1 MNKLMMAA
9 SAAFAVVAGAAF
21 ADGLALPTDR
31 PAGAQDA
38 VPGGGL
44 SWSGAADAWKVGDD
58 TVIVFTDTESA
69 GTFSVDPGK
78 TATARVLAVGGGGPG
93 GFTGSAGMS
102 GGGGGAGGML
112 ELDAKA
118 FASGNYTITVGKGGI
133 PVENPSFFSVNGDD
147 TTISQGDNVLVRAF
161 GGGGGG
167 NAYGDYSAYNARAG
181 HYTGEVLDYRIYEEA
196 LLNPA
201 CGRCGGSGGG
211 GACCNHYWFDG
222 GWGGTNTVGQGNYGG
237 DVRGADDG
245 GYSFFKQGGGGGGAG
260 AKGESCEEKADP
272 KGGAGGAGLASE
284 ITGVEVVYA
293 GGGAGGAYSGG
304 WNTTVL
310 GGNGGGGSSHS
321 RTFSDD
327 YLRADDGVNTLGG
340 GGAGAAC
347 HMSGKTIAA
356 SNAGKGG
363 SGVVVIRVTKVEDAD
378 YVAQIG
384 EAYYKTL
391 ADAFEDVKGQTTITL
406 LTGVDEDIVFAPTTY
421 EGDFDATRPFVSID
435 LQGFE
440 LGGSV
445 TFSNASLGVSGGY
458 VSAKVSIS
466 SADVG
471 SVEKQIPA
479 ALFPGDARFVGAAQV
494 DLARDAVFKD
504 ESGWSFDVD
513 GDAIVVGASS
523 TVTFNSGKIHAGGSA
538 IVMAG
543 GAVEIYGGQYVNDSD
558 AGVALI
564 RGADAT
570 NCKIDGGVFSEE
582 VAGADIGEKEWM
594 RFTDKDGNTRYCL
607 KTPTVGSDYT
617 VINTATGEATD
628 YAFSD
633 WAAAKAVIGAGGT
646 ADAFMVVKF
655 KDIAFTTNNVARFD
669 YGWPRYR
676 LFNTDQP
683 QYVRLEFLG
692 CDFDFPNTEHGE
704 GYGFYLQTAD
714 VKGVELLFDGCQCSD
729 VPYLASAGSLSAVD
743 GTFINCKFGEDAY
756 LYAGSNWGNVTVQ
769 GCEFLNGLLR
779 FGPVA
784 NLWKDTWGNLRR
796 YAFTGNTVVF
806 NRDEIYPEMR
816 ILNGNNCTAFSFG
829 DCTFKVRT
837 GDAVEV
843 MDTLVDVVD
852 EDGAT
857 TQAPYTVYEKELE
870 EGEFAV
876 FSVRFHAATVD
887 IKRGEDT
894 ELSAKAIIGQNGLW
908 DGEEEIPWPEE
919 AVYRDE
925 GCTDEYDKTE
935 PITED
940 LELYM
945 KAAGEDWPDPADID
959 EKTPASEV
967 PGIDDS
973 LQNASLKALSAWA
986 RAKGVPF
993 AKRADII
1000 PDAFL
1005 LNCWNTDEAVEEAAA
1020 GFKIVSIT
1028 FENGKWNVKATE
1040 GGDYGPYNGKA
1051 VVKSFSDVGCTTE
1064 ADDGNFFRAYLV
1076 VKEVE

>member
-1 MNKLMMAA
+1 MNKLMMVA

-21 ADGLALPTDR
+21 ADGPALPTDR
-31 PAGAQDA
+31 PDGAIDA
-38 VPGGGL
+38 VSGENGL

-58 TVIVFTDTESA
+58 TVIVFTDTASA
-69 GTFSVDPGK
+69 GRFTVNAGK

-93 GFTGSAGMS
+93 GYTGSAGMS

-112 ELDAKA
+112 EEPARA
-118 FASGNYTITVGKGGI
+118 FVSGSYTIAVGKGGV
-133 PVENPSFFSVNGDD
+133 PVQDRAFLNNNGEDS
-147 TTISQGDNVLVRAF
+147 TISKGDNVLVRAY

-167 NAYGDYSAYNARAG
+167 NSHSGSTYDARAAD
-181 HYTGEVLDYRIYEEA
+181 YDDQKVLIRRRYDEA
-196 LLNPA
+196 LLDSA

-211 GACCNHYWFDG
+211 GACFRTAHWGNG
-222 GWGGTNTVGQGNYGG
+222 AWGGTNVVGQGSFGG
-237 DVRGADDG
+237 DVRGIDANAEF
-245 GYSFFKQGGGGGGAG
+245 YQQGGGGGGAG
-260 AKGESCEEKADP
+260 GPGGSCPDKGVP
-272 KGGAGGAGLASE
+272 GGGVGGEGRSSD
-284 ITGVEVVYA
+284 ITGIDVVYA
-293 GGGAGGAYSGG
+293 GGGAGGAYSEWGST
-304 WNTTVL
+304 NVL
-310 GGNGGGGSSHS
+310 GGVGGGGSSHS
-321 RTFSDD
+321 DTYFDKGLS
-327 YLRADDGVNTLGG
+327 ADDGVDTLGG

-347 HMSGKTIAA
+347 HGTSKQFAA
-356 SNAGKGG
+356 SNVGKGG
-363 SGVVVIRVTKVEDAD
+363 SGVVVIRVTKVEDVESA
-378 YVAQIG
+378 AQIG
-384 EAYYKTL
+384 DTVYKTL
-391 ADAFEDVKGQTTITL
+391 ADAFAAVKGQTIITL
-406 LTGVDEDIVFAPTTY
+406 LTSVNEDIVFAPQAL
-421 EGDFDATRPFVSID
+421 EDSPDASLPYVSID
-435 LQGFE
+435 LGGCD
-440 LGGSV
+440 LGGSLIV
-445 TFSNASLGVSGGY
+445 TNASLGVSGGT
-458 VSAKVSIS
+458 VSAAITIS
-466 SADVG
+466 GQGGESSG
-471 SVEKQIPA
+471 
-479 ALFPGDARFVGAAQV
+479 LFPGNARFVGDAQVCLTDAAQLF
-494 DLARDAVFKD
+494 DGN
-504 ESGWSFDVD
+504 GWSFDVE
-513 GDAIVVGASS
+513 GDAIVIGPFSAI
-523 TVTFNSGKIHAGGSA
+523 TFNSGKIHAGGSA
-538 IVMAG
+538 VVMAG
-543 GAVEIYGGQYVNDSD
+543 GTVEINGGLFTNDD
-558 AGVALI
+558 GADVDLI
-564 RGADAT
+564 REAGEA
-570 NCKIDGGVFSEE
+570 NCKISGGVFSET
-582 VAGADIGEKEWM
+582 VAEANIQGKEWNE
-594 RFTDKDGNTRYCL
+594 FTDKDGNTRYCV
-607 KTPTVGSDYT
+607 KDPVEDANYT

-628 YAFSD
+628 YVFSD

-646 ADAFMVVKF
+646 ADAFMVVQFEGIKF
-655 KDIAFTTNNVARFD
+655 SQDNVAAA
-669 YGWPRYR
+669 GEWPKYR
-676 LFNTDQP
+676 LFNGDNP

-692 CDFDFPNTEHGE
+692 CTFDFTNNEHGE
-704 GYGFYLQTAD
+704 GYGIYLQGAD
-714 VKGVELLFDGCQCSD
+714 AMGVELLFEDCQCSD
-729 VPYLASAGSLSAVD
+729 LPYVQNNTGSLSAVD

-945 KAAGEDWPDPADID
+945 KAAAEDWPDPATVD
-959 EKTPASEV
+959 ENTPASDV
-967 PGIDDS
+967 LGFGGP

-986 RAKGVPF
+986 KGWGGVDF
-993 AKRADII
+993 ANRADII
-1000 PDAFL
+1000 LDAFL
-1005 LNCWNTDEAVEEAAA
+1005 LNCPNSPEAVEEAKAE
-1020 GFKIVSIT
+1020 FKIVSIT
-1028 FENGKWNVKATE
+1028 FKDGVWEVKANEE
-1040 GGDYGPYNGKA
+1040 GTYGKYNGKA
-1051 VVKSFSDVGCTTE
+1051 VKKRYSDVVCETE

-1076 VKEVE
+1076 VDEVVK